1 MGARELSYSPE
12 AAGARCD
19 LCPLRGRP
27 VVRPTPALLGPKLI
41 VIGEHPSKHDEAKLQ
56 PLTPGSKSGQLLD
69 ATLRENGIKNRSE
82 IHVTTAALCRGEKD
96 KDNEAASLCCAP
108 RLLREVHLL
117 RDGARNPTI
126 LALGK
131 AATFSILGTKKLLYA
146 RGFVWHAAE
155 LDPAAVR
162 AAKTKAAKTKKTSD
176 ILTAAHLEGRA
187 PLAGRVVFPTT
198 APGFILK
205 AETWMPIWRIDL
217 RRAIRWAWNGPSSLE
232 DQGALRVGGL
242 EVLEGLGKTVSLDI
256 ETDGVKWLECKMLC
270 CGFADSSGQAAV
282 IYPWKP
288 RFAPGLSRWLR
299 TREAVVG
306 HNTMAFDAI
315 VLKQHGV
322 K

>member
-1 MGARELSYSPE
+1 M
-12 AAGARCD
+12 
-19 LCPLRGRP
+19 
-27 VVRPTPALLGPKLI
+27 VRPTPAITGPKLI

-56 PLTPGSKSGQLLD
+56 PLTAGSKSGQLLD
-69 ATLRENGIKNRSE
+69 ATLRENGIKNRAE

-108 RLLREVHLL
+108 RLLREIGNL
-117 RDGARNPTI
+117 RKDDGDGPV

-131 AATFSILGTKKLLYA
+131 AATFSVLGTKKLLYA

-155 LDPAAVR
+155 LDPAAIR
-162 AAKTKAAKTKKTSD
+162 AAKTKAVKTSKPSD
-176 ILTAAHLEGRA
+176 ILAAAHLEGRA

-242 EVLEGLGKTVSLDI
+242 EVLEGLGRTVSLDI
-256 ETDGVKWLECKMLC
+256 ETDGIKWLECKMLC
-270 CGFADSSGQAAV
+270 VGLADSTGQAAV

-288 RFAPGLSRWLR
+288 WYAPGLSKWLR
-299 TREAVVG
+299 TRSHVVA
-306 HNTMAFDAI
+306 HNGRAFDEI
-315 VLKQHGV
+315 VLRQHGV